1 MSGSLLRLLR
11 ELSRREIEYV
21 VVGGM
26 AGVLHG
32 APVVTADVDIVH
44 CRSDENVEKLLGLLT
59 DLNATFRNDSRG
71 LKPNAS
77 HLKGSGHVLLVTTLG
92 PLDVLCE
99 VSEENY
105 ETLIGDRVEMSLGE
119 GLWCQVVGLAKLIAL
134 KESAGRQKDKLAL
147 PTLRATLAEKERTGR

>member
-1 MSGSLLRLLR
+1 MSGSLLKLLR

-44 CRSDENVEKLLGLLT
+44 CRSDENVAKLLGLLT
-59 DLNATFRNDSRG
+59 ELNATFRNDTRG
-71 LKPNAS
+71 LRPSAS
-77 HLKGSGHVLLVTTLG
+77 HLQGRGHVLLVTTLG

-99 VSEENY
+99 VSEEGY
-105 ETLIGDRVEMSLGE
+105 ETLIGDSVEMSLGE
-119 GLWCQVVGLAKLIAL
+119 GLRCQVVNLKKLIAL

-147 PTLRATLAEKERTGR
+147 PTLRATLAEKNRMGR